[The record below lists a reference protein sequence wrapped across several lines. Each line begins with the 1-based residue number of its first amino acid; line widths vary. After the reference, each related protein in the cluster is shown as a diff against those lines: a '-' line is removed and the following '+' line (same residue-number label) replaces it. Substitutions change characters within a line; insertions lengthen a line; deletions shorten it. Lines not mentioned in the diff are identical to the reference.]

1 MATMRP
7 VMVGLGE
14 LKVVVKAGELTSLG
28 NVRGCEGRGK
38 GEDIPAHKTIIV
50 SYEEETKT
58 GKGGHGCEEESAFER
73 SHVDEYW
80 G

>member
-1 MATMRP
+1 MLE
-7 VMVGLGE
+7 G
-14 LKVVVKAGELTSLG
+14 
-28 NVRGCEGRGK
+28 VREGIGK
-38 GEDIPAHKTIIV
+38 GKREDTPAHKTIIV